1 MKKGRYYSL
10 GDYSN
15 IKIGFGTVDIIN
27 LKSVYIDFNSWINLV
42 DEDIDSSEIEKRI
55 NSIRKK
61 MKTHFYKRND
71 KIFREECIVDFDIS
85 FNSLNPN
92 KQTFFN
98 LEITLYFSE
107 NIILKN
113 EKDRFRNITKDIIDN
128 FLKPNLP
135 INFNV
140 SKN

>member
-15 IKIGFGTVDIIN
+15 IKIGYGTVDVIN

-42 DEDIDSSEIEKRI
+42 GEDIDRCEVEKRV

-61 MKTHFYKRND
+61 MKSYFYQRND
-71 KIFREECIVDFDIS
+71 KTFKEECIVDFDIS

-98 LEITLYFSE
+98 LEITLYFNES
-107 NIILKN
+107 IILKN
-113 EKDRFRNITKDIIDN
+113 EKDKFKDITKYIIDE